1 MARKTSLFACS
12 ACGAESPK
20 WLGRCP
26 DCGAW
31 NTVEAVAEPVSP
43 AARAASRTAPGN
55 VVLLGDAAIAEATRL
70 PSGYAELDRVLGG
83 GFVAGS
89 VVLLGGDPGIGKS
102 TLLLQVTD
110 RAVRAGRKTLYV
122 AGEESPAQI
131 RLRAERLGCA
141 TSQMAVLAEHRVE
154 VVSATIEQLRPDLV
168 IVDSVQT
175 LAAES
180 SSSAPGSVSQLREVT
195 AALTDCARR
204 AGAATVLVGHV
215 TKTGALAGPRVVEH
229 LVDTVVY
236 LEGEPGSA
244 YRVVRAAKNR
254 FGSTLEV
261 GLFEMA
267 DGGLLDGAPSL
278 ERAASPRVSREKG
291 VAVSALLEGSRA
303 FNVEVQAL
311 VATGAYGP
319 PRLTCVGIDS
329 GRVQMIAA
337 ILERHVGDSVAGTD
351 LYVNVVSGLRL
362 NDPSCDLAVALALV
376 SSARSRA
383 IPSDVWVV
391 GEVGLT
397 GELRP
402 VAFVEARV
410 HAAIRAGFRRLVVP
424 DSVSMEAP
432 AGVNLVRCGRIQ
444 QAVEVVFDPVA

>member
-1 MARKTSLFACS
+1 MARKTPLFACT
-12 ACGAESPK
+12 ACGAEASK
-20 WLGRCP
+20 WAGRCA

-31 NTVEAVAEPVSP
+31 NSLEAVSEPVSL
-43 AARAASRTAPGN
+43 AARAAARATPGE
-55 VVLLGDAAIAEATRL
+55 VLMLGDARIVEAARMH
-70 PSGYAELDRVLGG
+70 SGFAELDRVLGG

-110 RAVRAGRKTLYV
+110 RALRAGRSTLYV

-131 RLRAERLGCA
+131 RLRAERMGCDTA
-141 TSQMAVLAEHRVE
+141 RMAVLAEHRAE
-154 VVSATIEQLRPDLV
+154 VVSATIEQLKPDLV
-168 IVDSVQT
+168 IIDSVQT
-175 LAAES
+175 LASES
-180 SSSAPGSVSQLREVT
+180 SASAPGSVSQLREVT

-236 LEGEPGSA
+236 LEGEAGSP
-244 YRVVRAAKNR
+244 YRIVRAAKNR

-261 GLFEMA
+261 GLFEMF

-278 ERAASPRVSREKG
+278 ERAASPGSGREKG
-291 VAVSALLEGSRA
+291 VAISALVEGSRA

-311 VATGAYGP
+311 VATGSYGP
-319 PRLTCVGIDS
+319 PRLTCVGIEN

-351 LYVNVVSGLRL
+351 LYVNVVSGLKL
-362 NDPSCDLAVALALV
+362 SDPSCDLAVALALV
-376 SSARSRA
+376 SSARGRA
-383 IPSDVWVV
+383 LPSDVWVV

-410 HAAIRAGFRRLVVP
+410 HAAVRAGFRRLVVP
-424 DSVSMEAP
+424 AAVAMEAP
-432 AGVNLVRCGRIQ
+432 SGTVLLRCARLQ
-444 QAVEVVFDPVA
+444 DAVETALDPLA